1 MLACGHNKPNLLTLL
16 QISLLCNETSHDK
29 VAPTK
34 QNLICE
40 GKSAME
46 VIKMQK
52 PAARGRPITLQPPRV
67 TFVQEK
73 RNKEGLIII
82 LDNGPQMTQ
91 EKWSIFRQGK

>member
-1 MLACGHNKPNLLTLL
+1 
-16 QISLLCNETSHDK
+16 
-29 VAPTK
+29 
-34 QNLICE
+34 
-40 GKSAME
+40 
-46 VIKMQK
+46 MQK